1 MAEVGDLNMADQ
13 WEAAEAA
20 MPEVNGV
27 AATMEATAEPEAG
40 VEAME
45 TPDMV
50 MEATMEAM
58 AGVMAEVIILR
69 KLREVK
75 LVVILAA
82 LCEVEEVKVG
92 EQEVAA
98 EGCKGRNLI
107 RGKTIRDQ
115 DEHFLCAR
123 KNKVS
128 LSQNYH

>member
-1 MAEVGDLNMADQ
+1 MADQ

-45 TPDMV
+45 TLDMV
-50 MEATMEAM
+50 MEATKEAM
-58 AGVMAEVIILR
+58 AGVMVAEVIILH

-82 LCEVEEVKVG
+82 LCEVEEVVKEVG

-98 EGCKGRNLI
+98 EGCKGKNLI
-107 RGKTIRDQ
+107 RGKSCIRDP
-115 DEHFLCAR
+115 
-123 KNKVS
+123 
-128 LSQNYH
+128 